1 MAASSASKVRAAIH
15 QTPAVK
21 GTDGG
26 VASSRRAAG
35 NEPDRSQLAG
45 LRVLVVDD
53 EEDARDL
60 LDAILSHHGAA
71 VQTAESA
78 SAGRAALAAFD
89 PHVVISDIGMP
100 GEDGYCFVRSIRDGE
115 RARPKRTPVI
125 ALTAYARAEDRKQ
138 AFDAGF
144 DIHLPKPVDINEL
157 LALVQR
163 VGRLP
168 ADDATP

>member
-1 MAASSASKVRAAIH
+1 M
-15 QTPAVK
+15 
-21 GTDGG
+21 D
-26 VASSRRAAG
+26 
-35 NEPDRSQLAG
+35 PDRSQLAG

-60 LDAILSHHGAA
+60 LDAILSHHGAS

-78 SAGRAALAAFD
+78 SSGRAALAAFA

-100 GEDGYCFVRSIRDGE
+100 GEDGYCFVRSIRERE
-115 RARPKRTPVI
+115 RAQTAQVTSTPII
-125 ALTAYARAEDRKQ
+125 ALTAYARAEDRQQ

-157 LALVQR
+157 LSLVQR
-163 VGRLP
+163 LGRTGAGP
-168 ADDATP
+168 AKS